1 MVDLALQLLHIAM
14 SDILVSRV
22 LLVTFAVFLF
32 KPGLSISNFLVY
44 ILDHPIDILSL
55 ANLDKDAPLE
65 VQHWLLNNPVVEV
78 DHVT

>member
-14 SDILVSRV
+14 SDILVSWV

-32 KPGLSISNFLVY
+32 KPSLSISNFLVY
-44 ILDHPIDILSL
+44 ILDHPVYVLPL

>member
-14 SDILVSRV
+14 SDILVSWV

-32 KPGLSISNFLVY
+32 KPGLSVSNFLVY
-44 ILDHPIDILSL
+44 ILDHPVDVLSL

>member
-14 SDILVSRV
+14 SDILVSWV

-32 KPGLSISNFLVY
+32 KPGLSVSNFLVY
-44 ILDHPIDILSL
+44 ILDHPVDVLPL

>member
-14 SDILVSRV
+14 SDILVSWV

-32 KPGLSISNFLVY
+32 KPGLSVSNFLVY
-44 ILDHPIDILSL
+44 ILDHPVDVLPL

-65 VQHWLLNNPVVEV
+65 VQHWLLNNPVIEV

>member
-1 MVDLALQLLHIAM
+1 MIDLALQLLHIAM
-14 SDILVSRV
+14 SDILVSWV

-44 ILDHPIDILSL
+44 ILDHPVDVLPL

>member
-14 SDILVSRV
+14 SDILVSWV

-44 ILDHPIDILSL
+44 ILDHPVDVLPL

-65 VQHWLLNNPVVEV
+65 VQHWLLNNPVIEV

>member
-14 SDILVSRV
+14 SDILVSWV

-32 KPGLSISNFLVY
+32 KPGLSVSNFLVY
-44 ILDHPIDILSL
+44 ILDHPVDVLPL

-78 DHVT
+78 DHIT

>member
-14 SDILVSRV
+14 GDILVSWV

-44 ILDHPIDILSL
+44 ILDHPVDVLPL

-65 VQHWLLNNPVVEV
+65 VQHWLLNNSVVEV
-78 DHVT
+78 NHVT

>member
-1 MVDLALQLLHIAM
+1 MIDLALQLLHIAM
-14 SDILVSRV
+14 SDILVSWV

-44 ILDHPIDILSL
+44 ILDHPVDVLPL

-65 VQHWLLNNPVVEV
+65 VQHWLLNNSVVEV
-78 DHVT
+78 NHVT

>member
-14 SDILVSRV
+14 SDILVSWV

-44 ILDHPIDILSL
+44 ILDHPVDVLPL

-78 DHVT
+78 DHIT

>member
-44 ILDHPIDILSL
+44 ILDHSVDVLPL

>member
-1 MVDLALQLLHIAM
+1 MIDLALQLLHIAM
-14 SDILVSRV
+14 SDILVSWV

-32 KPGLSISNFLVY
+32 KPGLSVSNFLVY
-44 ILDHPIDILSL
+44 ILDHPVDVLSL